1 MKKLLLITVVIFLS
15 TATMTQENNK
25 GKTAAANKL
34 PEDRIINHIE
44 GLRKITQKYSNA
56 PVEGLQKIRLYL
68 DENLPDIMKSAAEV
82 FVLMSTG
89 DNDEKKIKRVV
100 ELNKRISA
108 LFKLFD
114 KDIGVFENNIKK
126 VQFEADNY
134 YNNNFQMYEG
144 HQYFI
149 QTYFEILRDFI
160 KRNEIKLGIDET
172 KIVKQHALALKAFQ
186 SKVEIFK
193 VLEIIKNSDI
203 DKIID
208 IKPID
213 MTNEQYVTILND
225 YAFFLIETFRNKI
238 DSDTRANL
246 QLGKSLLEKLIQE
259 YPTRK
264 TLYNNLADA
273 YVAESGLFYLNIIQE
288 LYKKH
293 KELSDGKVNP
303 FYEYIINIPEDRDVS
318 KILIDMHTNGWIE
331 KVELDSDYEDYS
343 EEEGGEYYIKLF
355 TKEIVNKIFHR
366 VGGTLQIHTLSIDD
380 GYIGGAEG
388 PSKFSPVP
396 FDNKLY
402 LVEYSFENSN
412 KIEAIH
418 IVSDKNR
425 AKELI
430 TFDHEF
436 EITLKDKY
444 KPKFKSMENM
454 QENILNK
461 NNLVVFDENSA
472 LAKKVQNIESEVYE
486 KKLRDEGD
494 PMMGYSAKSVAYE
507 DINNDT
513 KKEFFV
519 EIIRNGKWSSNYLQI
534 VDAKSGEVI
543 KSEINKKLMECST
556 GDNFIEVYLY
566 KDSTFI
572 LSLNSFTKTP
582 TVLYQLVKNKI
593 TTICEFENKVIHI
606 KNIQKEKAVE
616 KRLQEISKLNLEY
629 MKSEEILNKK
639 INELKKTDPTF
650 KEKSRFEN
658 DKDYTERLSLMNSK
672 IDSIKKE
679 INRELNIEDIKD
691 YLFPTNNINIIIDPE
706 KYNANNENWPMT
718 IINNSYQKEQIDI
731 ILNIKKEEAA
741 SLWENWDKTVKKGF
755 LSIDVRNQVGLS
767 KIQIEDTVTG
777 NIFEQEI
784 NLFKAFRHVALA
796 NEIAL
801 SPDGK
806 LLAACDDY
814 YAKIFDIETGKEI
827 KYFIF
832 GGSRINSIRFSP
844 DGKLLAACDDYYAK
858 IFDIETGK
866 EIKYFKFDDSRIN
879 SIQFSPNGKT
889 IAISSSRS
897 YYDEDIE
904 KIENMVR
911 IFDIETGDQKKSF
924 EQNVGVNTLAFS
936 PDGKTIAIGSS
947 VEDGE
952 IIENMVRIFDI
963 ETGDEK
969 RIFGYESEV
978 TLIRYSLDGNYLAT
992 GTVDH
997 KVQIFSIE
1005 EPEDIEVL
1013 SLTEESSVEQV
1024 AFSKDGRYLTTC
1036 GKNFANIYRTLLYSE
1051 VYEEESEGEENKAES
1066 EESESEENVVDD
1078 SNEEVSEENES
1089 EENNN
1094 LATVKKKYLIT
1105 NTGAGQI
1112 IKGFR

>member
-827 KYFIF
+827 KYF
-832 GGSRINSIRFSP
+832 
-844 DGKLLAACDDYYAK
+844 
-858 IFDIETGK
+858 
-866 EIKYFKFDDSRIN
+866 KFDDSRIN